1 MYNHFRWKPL
11 VNHNYDFSFRVSLHS
26 ETFPH
31 KSRTIHT
38 WLNSIWGNKTNTCWM
53 LSEWTTSKQTSAD
66 TRKVIANLSHCKIRA
81 PCSEKK
87 ILARSINVQEFNQCD
102 IVWGYLQYK
111 HPLWSNCIIQNHL
124 QKKLLITWYHLCRSM
139 KIWSECVNISA
150 KISASIEKLKEKTK
164 IFLLE
169 LILIKS

>member
-1 MYNHFRWKPL
+1 
-11 VNHNYDFSFRVSLHS
+11 
-26 ETFPH
+26 
-31 KSRTIHT
+31 
-38 WLNSIWGNKTNTCWM
+38 M
-53 LSEWTTSKQTSAD
+53 LSEETKQTLAECCLSEQQ
-66 TRKVIANLSHCKIRA
+66 ANKLQLTQERLLQICLIVKSGRPVVK
-81 PCSEKK
+81 KK

-169 LILIKS
+169 LMLIKS